1 MLVFFV
7 FFFGTIHLTALSSM
21 GRFNQINL
29 APNHNRLASVN
40 IHHLLLPL
48 RLHWRRIYLT
58 TGYMGYSGGPVC
70 EKKKNCAHSL
80 LMSLGHVAKQ
90 TSSAKTNKY
99 IEKCLILLLHY
110 LILVRFLSSE
120 TDEIELQQFVLLIY
134 NSRDFSVFGLVSLH
148 RWSNSL
154 TYARLALTIT
164 HSRGRKLETLSD
176 VV

>member
-120 TDEIELQQFVLLIY
+120 TDEIELSKEKKRCFN
-134 NSRDFSVFGLVSLH
+134 NSCS
-148 RWSNSL
+148 
-154 TYARLALTIT
+154 
-164 HSRGRKLETLSD
+164 
-176 VV
+176 